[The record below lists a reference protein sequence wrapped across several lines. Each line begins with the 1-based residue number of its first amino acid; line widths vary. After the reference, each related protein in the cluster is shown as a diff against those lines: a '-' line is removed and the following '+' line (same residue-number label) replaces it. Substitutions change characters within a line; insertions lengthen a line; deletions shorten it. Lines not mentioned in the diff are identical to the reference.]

1 MTDHTYLIVS
11 APAVAKDEVMKA
23 FHRQI
28 SGDMLPPNRDP
39 NIIEDQVVALGVD
52 EESEGNSE
60 VSLYDQPKNGDD
72 DDFQV
77 EDETDAQAYQAK
89 NLNMQRLAPPLL

>member
-11 APAVAKDEVMKA
+11 TPTVAKDEAIKA

-28 SGDMLPPNRDP
+28 SGEMMPSIRQPNV
-39 NIIEDQVVALGVD
+39 IEDQVVALGVI

-60 VSLYDQPKNGDD
+60 VSLYD
-72 DDFQV
+72 
-77 EDETDAQAYQAK
+77 
-89 NLNMQRLAPPLL
+89 